1 MKADPGFEDTHM
13 ADVPPIQCPSCRKK
27 FKSKADL
34 RGKRIRCPFCSESF
48 IVPME
53 ELEELEEVGD
63 EEPAKAPTK
72 TDAAK
77 ADADPDAPIPLAAD
91 DDEWSKTG
99 DNPYGVTEIDLAPRC
114 PNCAHEMPSADAVV
128 CLNCGYNTLTREW
141 GKTEKLLGVSMSQ
154 HTMYLL
160 PGFLCLFCLI
170 SCMIDRM
177 IFSTLWPFWIADVN
191 WLQWTDYEGLRM
203 WGTMIGLFC
212 IFGLGRFCYRRFIVK
227 PIPDELKYE

>member
-1 MKADPGFEDTHM
+1 M
-13 ADVPPIQCPSCRKK
+13 AGVPPIKCPSCRKN

-48 IVPME
+48 IVPIDEAE
-53 ELEELEEVGD
+53 EVEELEEVGD
-63 EEPAKAPTK
+63 DEPAATSEPAKADST
-72 TDAAK
+72 AA
-77 ADADPDAPIPLAAD
+77 DGDPDAPIPLKAAE
-91 DDEWSKTG
+91 DDEWTTG
-99 DNPYGVTEIDLAPRC
+99 ENPYVVTEIDLAPRC

-154 HTMYLL
+154 HTIHLL
-160 PGFLCLFCLI
+160 PGFLALFCLL
-170 SCMIDRM
+170 SCMVDRM
-177 IFSTLWPFWIADVN
+177 IYSTYWPFWIADVH

-203 WGTMIGLFC
+203 WGTMVGLFF
-212 IFGLGRFCYRRFIVK
+212 IFALGRFCYRRFIVK